1 MPGQLFLN
9 TQIPVCLWF
18 LPNDKTKNGR
28 NRKDETLFIDATS
41 LGSMETTVL
50 RVLTDKDIEKYKIQ
64 FLHGELKMVIK
75 ILKDLQNF
83 NYRRDQKKLFLTP
96 GRYIDV
102 KEPRRSIPLEDKIN
116 ELNGQLKSIFLHSN
130 DLNSEITE
138 SLDEL
143 FK

>member
-1 MPGQLFLN
+1 M
-9 TQIPVCLWF
+9 
-18 LPNDKTKNGR
+18 
-28 NRKDETLFIDATS
+28 
-41 LGSMETTVL
+41 
-50 RVLTDKDIEKYKIQ
+50 
-64 FLHGELKMVIK
+64 
-75 ILKDLQNF
+75 QNF
-83 NYRRDQKKLFLTP
+83 NYRRDQKKGYFLTP

-102 KEPRRSIPLEDKIN
+102 KKSQEDSIPLEDKIN